1 MLIINHKNSEK
12 ETKMGNELILPE
24 NYKQTYDKIVKM
36 IETAKHKVFET
47 ANFQTVYLFW
57 HIGQELK
64 DNILNGQKAEYG
76 KSIVKNMS
84 KDLEFQ
90 YGRSYEKS
98 SVFRMIQFYEEF
110 PDFEKVA
117 TLSQQL
123 TWSHF
128 KELLPVN
135 DELKRDFYAVLC
147 KNEKWSV
154 RVLRERKKS
163 MLYERTAISK
173 RPEETIR
180 NDIQL
185 LEEKDM
191 MTVDM
196 FYRDPCILDF
206 LGLQDTYSEKDL
218 ENAIL
223 AELEKFILEMGTDF
237 AFMARQKKVTIDGKD
252 YKIDLLF
259 FHRKLKRLVV
269 VELKIGEFEPEYK
282 AQVELYLRW
291 LNKYE
296 RMENEEAPV
305 ALILCAEKS
314 DEVIELLELD
324 KGDIRVAQYLT
335 AMPPKEELEEKLR
348 LAIQRAKIQ
357 LEQRKE

>member
-1 MLIINHKNSEK
+1 
-12 ETKMGNELILPE
+12 
-24 NYKQTYDKIVKM
+24 
-36 IETAKHKVFET
+36 
-47 ANFQTVYLFW
+47 
-57 HIGQELK
+57 
-64 DNILNGQKAEYG
+64 
-76 KSIVKNMS
+76 
-84 KDLEFQ
+84 
-90 YGRSYEKS
+90 
-98 SVFRMIQFYEEF
+98 
-110 PDFEKVA
+110 
-117 TLSQQL
+117 
-123 TWSHF
+123 
-128 KELLPVN
+128 
-135 DELKRDFYAVLC
+135 
-147 KNEKWSV
+147 
-154 RVLRERKKS
+154 
-163 MLYERTAISK
+163 
-173 RPEETIR
+173 
-180 NDIQL
+180 
-185 LEEKDM
+185 
-191 MTVDM
+191 M

-237 AFMARQKKVTIDGKD
+237 AFMARQKKVTIGGKD

-296 RMENEEAPV
+296 RMENEEAPI

-335 AMPPKEELEEKLR
+335 AMPPKKELEEKLR

-357 LEQRKE
+357 LEQRIE

>member
-1 MLIINHKNSEK
+1 MEK
-12 ETKMGNELILPE
+12 ETNVEHELILPE
-24 NYKQTYDKIVKM
+24 NYKQIYDNIIKL
-36 IETAKHKVFET
+36 IETAKRKVFET

-64 DNILNGQKAEYG
+64 EKILNGQKAEYG
-76 KSIVKNMS
+76 KSIVKNLS
-84 KDLEFQ
+84 KELEFR

-135 DELKRDFYAVLC
+135 DGLKRDFYAVLC
-147 KNEKWSV
+147 KNEGWSV
-154 RVLRERKKS
+154 RTLRERKKS

-173 RPEETIR
+173 RPEKTIR

-185 LEEKDM
+185 LEEKDV

-218 ENAIL
+218 ENTIRA
-223 AELEKFILEMGTDF
+223 AK
-237 AFMARQKKVTIDGKD
+237 RVKVATGSN
-252 YKIDLLF
+252 F
-259 FHRKLKRLVV
+259 V
-269 VELKIGEFEPEYK
+269 
-282 AQVELYLRW
+282 
-291 LNKYE
+291 
-296 RMENEEAPV
+296 
-305 ALILCAEKS
+305 
-314 DEVIELLELD
+314 
-324 KGDIRVAQYLT
+324 
-335 AMPPKEELEEKLR
+335 
-348 LAIQRAKIQ
+348 
-357 LEQRKE
+357 

>member
-1 MLIINHKNSEK
+1 MS
-12 ETKMGNELILPE
+12 ETK
-24 NYKQTYDKIVKM
+24 Y
-36 IETAKHKVFET
+36 
-47 ANFQTVYLFW
+47 
-57 HIGQELK
+57 
-64 DNILNGQKAEYG
+64 
-76 KSIVKNMS
+76 
-84 KDLEFQ
+84 
-90 YGRSYEKS
+90 
-98 SVFRMIQFYEEF
+98 
-110 PDFEKVA
+110 
-117 TLSQQL
+117 SQQ
-123 TWSHF
+123 
-128 KELLPVN
+128 
-135 DELKRDFYAVLC
+135 
-147 KNEKWSV
+147 
-154 RVLRERKKS
+154 
-163 MLYERTAISK
+163 
-173 RPEETIR
+173 
-180 NDIQL
+180 
-185 LEEKDM
+185 
-191 MTVDM
+191 
-196 FYRDPCILDF
+196 YRILILDF

-296 RMENEEAPV
+296 RMENEEAPI

-324 KGDIRVAQYLT
+324 KGDIRVPQYLT
-335 AMPPKEELEEKLR
+335 DMPPREELEEKLR
-348 LAIQRAKIQ
+348 LAIQRAKMQ

>member
-1 MLIINHKNSEK
+1 M
-12 ETKMGNELILPE
+12 
-24 NYKQTYDKIVKM
+24 
-36 IETAKHKVFET
+36 
-47 ANFQTVYLFW
+47 
-57 HIGQELK
+57 
-64 DNILNGQKAEYG
+64 
-76 KSIVKNMS
+76 
-84 KDLEFQ
+84 
-90 YGRSYEKS
+90 
-98 SVFRMIQFYEEF
+98 
-110 PDFEKVA
+110 
-117 TLSQQL
+117 
-123 TWSHF
+123 
-128 KELLPVN
+128 
-135 DELKRDFYAVLC
+135 
-147 KNEKWSV
+147 
-154 RVLRERKKS
+154 
-163 MLYERTAISK
+163 
-173 RPEETIR
+173 
-180 NDIQL
+180 
-185 LEEKDM
+185 
-191 MTVDM
+191 
-196 FYRDPCILDF
+196 ILDF

-218 ENAIL
+218 DNAIL

-296 RMENEEAPV
+296 RMENEEAPI

-335 AMPPKEELEEKLR
+335 DMPPREELEEKLR

>member
-1 MLIINHKNSEK
+1 MHQTQSVIITARKYIIINMRMS
-12 ETKMGNELILPE
+12 ETK
-24 NYKQTYDKIVKM
+24 Y
-36 IETAKHKVFET
+36 
-47 ANFQTVYLFW
+47 
-57 HIGQELK
+57 
-64 DNILNGQKAEYG
+64 
-76 KSIVKNMS
+76 
-84 KDLEFQ
+84 
-90 YGRSYEKS
+90 
-98 SVFRMIQFYEEF
+98 
-110 PDFEKVA
+110 
-117 TLSQQL
+117 SQQ
-123 TWSHF
+123 
-128 KELLPVN
+128 
-135 DELKRDFYAVLC
+135 
-147 KNEKWSV
+147 
-154 RVLRERKKS
+154 
-163 MLYERTAISK
+163 
-173 RPEETIR
+173 
-180 NDIQL
+180 
-185 LEEKDM
+185 
-191 MTVDM
+191 
-196 FYRDPCILDF
+196 YRILILDF

-252 YKIDLLF
+252 YKIDMLF

-296 RMENEEAPV
+296 RMENEEAPI

-335 AMPPKEELEEKLR
+335 DMPPREELEEKLR

>member
-1 MLIINHKNSEK
+1 MRR
-12 ETKMGNELILPE
+12 
-24 NYKQTYDKIVKM
+24 
-36 IETAKHKVFET
+36 AVFK
-47 ANFQTVYLFW
+47 
-57 HIGQELK
+57 GQE
-64 DNILNGQKAEYG
+64 
-76 KSIVKNMS
+76 VKTR
-84 KDLEFQ
+84 ET
-90 YGRSYEKS
+90 G
-98 SVFRMIQFYEEF
+98 
-110 PDFEKVA
+110 
-117 TLSQQL
+117 
-123 TWSHF
+123 
-128 KELLPVN
+128 
-135 DELKRDFYAVLC
+135 
-147 KNEKWSV
+147 SV

-180 NDIQL
+180 NDIRL

-237 AFMARQKKVTIDGKD
+237 AFMARQKKVAIDGKD

-259 FHRKLKRLVV
+259 FHRKLKRLV

-296 RMENEEAPV
+296 RMENEEAPI

>member
-1 MLIINHKNSEK
+1 MYQTQSVIITARKYIIINMGMA
-12 ETKMGNELILPE
+12 ETK
-24 NYKQTYDKIVKM
+24 Y
-36 IETAKHKVFET
+36 
-47 ANFQTVYLFW
+47 
-57 HIGQELK
+57 
-64 DNILNGQKAEYG
+64 
-76 KSIVKNMS
+76 
-84 KDLEFQ
+84 
-90 YGRSYEKS
+90 
-98 SVFRMIQFYEEF
+98 
-110 PDFEKVA
+110 
-117 TLSQQL
+117 SQQ
-123 TWSHF
+123 
-128 KELLPVN
+128 
-135 DELKRDFYAVLC
+135 
-147 KNEKWSV
+147 
-154 RVLRERKKS
+154 
-163 MLYERTAISK
+163 
-173 RPEETIR
+173 
-180 NDIQL
+180 
-185 LEEKDM
+185 
-191 MTVDM
+191 
-196 FYRDPCILDF
+196 YRILILDF

-223 AELEKFILEMGTDF
+223 VELEKFILEMGTDF

-296 RMENEEAPV
+296 RMENEEVPI

-324 KGDIRVAQYLT
+324 KGDIRVPQYLT
-335 AMPPKEELEEKLR
+335 DMPPREELEEKLR

>member
-1 MLIINHKNSEK
+1 MHQTQSVIITARKYIIINMGMA
-12 ETKMGNELILPE
+12 ETK
-24 NYKQTYDKIVKM
+24 Y
-36 IETAKHKVFET
+36 
-47 ANFQTVYLFW
+47 
-57 HIGQELK
+57 
-64 DNILNGQKAEYG
+64 
-76 KSIVKNMS
+76 
-84 KDLEFQ
+84 
-90 YGRSYEKS
+90 
-98 SVFRMIQFYEEF
+98 
-110 PDFEKVA
+110 
-117 TLSQQL
+117 SQQ
-123 TWSHF
+123 
-128 KELLPVN
+128 
-135 DELKRDFYAVLC
+135 
-147 KNEKWSV
+147 
-154 RVLRERKKS
+154 
-163 MLYERTAISK
+163 
-173 RPEETIR
+173 
-180 NDIQL
+180 
-185 LEEKDM
+185 
-191 MTVDM
+191 
-196 FYRDPCILDF
+196 YRILILDF

-269 VELKIGEFEPEYK
+269 VELKIGEFEPEHK

-296 RMENEEAPV
+296 RMENEEAPI

-324 KGDIRVAQYLT
+324 KGDIRVPQYLT
-335 AMPPKEELEEKLR
+335 DMPPREELEEKLR

>member
-1 MLIINHKNSEK
+1 MKL
-12 ETKMGNELILPE
+12 
-24 NYKQTYDKIVKM
+24 
-36 IETAKHKVFET
+36 IETAKHKIFET

-76 KSIVKNMS
+76 ISIVKNMS
-84 KDLEFQ
+84 KDLE
-90 YGRSYEKS
+90 
-98 SVFRMIQFYEEF
+98 
-110 PDFEKVA
+110 
-117 TLSQQL
+117 
-123 TWSHF
+123 
-128 KELLPVN
+128 
-135 DELKRDFYAVLC
+135 
-147 KNEKWSV
+147 
-154 RVLRERKKS
+154 
-163 MLYERTAISK
+163 
-173 RPEETIR
+173 
-180 NDIQL
+180 
-185 LEEKDM
+185 
-191 MTVDM
+191 
-196 FYRDPCILDF
+196 
-206 LGLQDTYSEKDL
+206 
-218 ENAIL
+218 NAIL
-223 AELEKFILEMGTDF
+223 ADLEKFILEMGTDF
-237 AFMARQKKVTIDGKD
+237 AFMAQQKKITIDGKD

-296 RMENEEAPV
+296 RMENEEAPI

>member
-1 MLIINHKNSEK
+1 
-12 ETKMGNELILPE
+12 MGNELILPE

-36 IETAKHKVFET
+36 IETAKHKVYET

-147 KNEKWSV
+147 KNEGWSV

-180 NDIQL
+180 NDIRL

-223 AELEKFILEMGTDF
+223 AELEKFILEMGSDF

-269 VELKIGEFEPEYK
+269 VELKIGEFEPEDK

-296 RMENEEAPV
+296 RMENEEAPI